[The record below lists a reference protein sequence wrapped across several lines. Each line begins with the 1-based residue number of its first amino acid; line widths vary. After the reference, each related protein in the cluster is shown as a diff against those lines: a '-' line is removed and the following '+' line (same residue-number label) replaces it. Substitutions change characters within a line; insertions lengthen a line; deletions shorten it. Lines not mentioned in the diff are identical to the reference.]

1 MATTSIHRLLNIVFP
16 LTIIISILV
25 ILPPYLV
32 FKLLSYIKRSMFTE
46 NVAGKVVLITGAS
59 SGIGEHLLL
68 YLILIILLLYCM
80 WQNTKGLAYEYARR
94 GARLALV
101 ARREDRLREVADKA
115 HELGSPE
122 AFVIRANVAKV
133 EDCKR
138 IVDEA
143 VNHFGQLDHLVSNA
157 GILRA
162 ELFENCKLSDF
173 APILDVNFL
182 GATYCAR
189 FAIPVL
195 RKSKGKIVAITSV
208 AAWSPAPRATF
219 YNASKAALVSFFET
233 LRVECDSHI
242 GITIVLPGLIESE
255 MTVPDSLSKFQA
267 KLVPPIEST
276 RQCAEAIVHSAC
288 RGDMYLTEPSWSNAL
303 FMLKLLCP
311 ELFDWFY
318 RWNFMSGPKIDQL

>member
-59 SGIGEHLLL
+59 SGIGE
-68 YLILIILLLYCM
+68 
-80 WQNTKGLAYEYARR
+80 GLAYEYARR

-122 AFVIRANVAKV
+122 AFVIRADVAKV

-219 YNASKAALVSFFET
+219 YNASKAALLSFFET

-267 KLVPPIEST
+267 KFLPPIEST